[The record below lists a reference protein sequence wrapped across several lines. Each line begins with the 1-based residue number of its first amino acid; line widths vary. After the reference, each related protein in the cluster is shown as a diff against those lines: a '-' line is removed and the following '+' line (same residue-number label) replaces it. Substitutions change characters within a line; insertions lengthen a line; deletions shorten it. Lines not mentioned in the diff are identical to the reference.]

1 MPLPL
6 PAGPDYP
13 LWMPPDG
20 IMDRTRGAITDHP
33 RAARRAPRISSGEA
47 SHQRAGRAEEAGSY
61 RSSIS
66 TSTNSHTTPVP
77 RPGVAYP

>member
-20 IMDRTRGAITDHP
+20 LMDRTRGAITDHP
-33 RAARRAPRISSGEA
+33 RAARRAPRSPAGEVQ
-47 SHQRAGRAEEAGSY
+47 HRAPAPRRAEEAGSH
-61 RSSIS
+61 RSSVS
-66 TSTNSHTTPVP
+66 T
-77 RPGVAYP
+77 